1 MSFSELA
8 LYGDAP
14 VDGLSEDEIVRLAAL
29 LDDLFCAQARAY
41 TMGDSGSL
49 PACTATELMAS
60 LLYTLDVS
68 PAQPQSLRPLLHADC
83 GALLVHRRSELLRR
97 KEQARALA
105 AQLCLTAPRLGCIAL
120 RDTLQGI
127 LRGLERYD
135 AQFFA
140 HRVPGDIDYQ
150 LLSPVPES
158 LQGVD
163 YVLEYL
169 ARLNAELRFLNRFP
183 LHRVL
188 ALLDGMSSRWR
199 ELLCNL
205 SAPVASNAMGLLLL
219 DADPRRLHLSGGQ
232 RDTLLALLSSM
243 TDGEIEHRLLDCS
256 CRLSVCLELTDE
268 RSAALLSAHA
278 RDLAPGLTCAVRKG
292 DLSHVFFSFGL
303 PRECRRSHHA

>member
-1 MSFSELA
+1 MPFSELT

-14 VDGLSEDEIVRLAAL
+14 ADGLSEAEIARLTAL

-49 PACTATELMAS
+49 PVETGTELMAS
-60 LLYTLDVS
+60 LLYTLDVN
-68 PAQPQSLRPLLHADC
+68 PAQPQSLRPLLRADC
-83 GALLVHRRSELLRR
+83 AALLRERREALLQR
-97 KEQARALA
+97 KEHARAMA
-105 AQLCLTAPRLGCIAL
+105 TQLCLTAPPLGCIAL

-127 LRGLERYD
+127 LRGLEGYD
-135 AQFFA
+135 VRFFA

-150 LLSPVPES
+150 LLAPVPES
-158 LQGVD
+158 LQGID

-169 ARLNAELRFLNRFP
+169 ARLNTELRFLGCFP

-205 SAPVASNAMGLLLL
+205 CAPVASNALGLLLL

-232 RDTLLALLSSM
+232 RSALLALLSPM

-256 CRLSVCLELTDE
+256 RRLSVCLGLVDE
-268 RSAALLSAHA
+268 RSVSLLSVHA
-278 RDLAPGLTCAVRKG
+278 RDFAPGLTCAVRKG

>member
-1 MSFSELA
+1 MPFSELA
-8 LYGDAP
+8 LHGDNP
-14 VDGLSEDEIVRLAAL
+14 TDGLSEGEIARLSAL
-29 LDDLFCAQARAY
+29 LDALFCVQAHAY

-60 LLYTLDVS
+60 LLYTLGVN
-68 PAQPQSLRPLLHADC
+68 PAQPQSLRPLLQADC
-83 GALLVHRRSELLRR
+83 SALLKERREAQLQR
-97 KEQARALA
+97 KEQARAMA
-105 AQLCLTAPRLGCIAL
+105 TQLCLTAPPLGCIAL

-127 LRGLERYD
+127 LRGLEGYD
-135 AQFFA
+135 VQFFA
-140 HRVPGDIDYQ
+140 HRIPGDIDYQ
-150 LLSPVPES
+150 LLEPVPES

-169 ARLNAELRFLNRFP
+169 SRLNTELRFLGRFP

-205 SAPVASNAMGLLLL
+205 CAPVASNALGLLLL

-232 RDTLLALLSSM
+232 RSALLALLSPM

-256 CRLSVCLELTDE
+256 CRLSVCLDLADKQ
-268 RSAALLSAHA
+268 SVSLLSAHA
-278 RDLAPGLTCAVRKG
+278 RDFAPGLTCAVRKG

-303 PRECRRSHHA
+303 PRECRPSHHA